1 MRISDWSSDVCSSD
15 LRFPFPYTRADGGAF
30 LAGHVVDLD
39 APVFAIEIDGQACGG
54 IGVRPGQ
61 DERRHTAELGYWL
74 GRAHWGRGPM
84 TRLVGAFATWVMGAL
99 SLYRPQATV
108 LDFNAA
114 SAQVLLANGFVEEG
128 TQRHAVFKRGRLHD
142 LRTFARTRDTLHD
155 AD

>member
-15 LRFPFPYTRADGGAF
+15 L
-30 LAGHVVDLD
+30 
-39 APVFAIEIDGQACGG
+39 G

-74 GRAHWGRGPM
+74 VRAHWGRGHM
-84 TRLVGAFATWVMGAL
+84 TRIVGAFAPWVMGAL
-99 SLYRPQATV
+99 SLYRLQATV

-128 TQRHAVFKRGRLHD
+128 MQRHAVFKRGRLHD